1 MPPDQAKAIAMVA
14 SVIVDTA
21 KVEVAYLKA
30 TNQDKSD
37 FLDGM
42 TAPSF
47 QEKLE
52 HQK

>member
-21 KVEVAYLKA
+21 KVEVEYLKA
-30 TNQDKSD
+30 TNQDKSN

-47 QEKLE
+47 NEKLE